1 MLEPRRQVAAV
12 HVPGRDAEG
21 VVGSQ
26 DGTRLVSGNGGFLSV
41 TGGDLKM
48 TSPVTYRCR
57 TVTAAQA
64 ELPPGSRLLPCWEAR
79 EWGKQEFASMHEQ

>member
-1 MLEPRRQVAAV
+1 MLEPRRQVATV

-48 TSPVTYRCR
+48 TSPVT
-57 TVTAAQA
+57 
-64 ELPPGSRLLPCWEAR
+64 
-79 EWGKQEFASMHEQ
+79 